1 MHATVINKY
10 GDTDVLE
17 YKEDVSKPECA
28 PNQVLIKIKAA
39 SINPLDWKTR
49 RGDLRFLLKSHFP
62 MILGSDV
69 SGTIVEVGNEVE
81 GFAIADDVFCMLDAN
96 IKSSMNGFAK
106 SGGYA
111 EYAITRADTLCIK
124 PTCLSHI
131 EAAAVPLAAL
141 TAYQA
146 LVHMANIQTGQS
158 VLINGASGGVG
169 IFAVQI
175 AKAFGAHVTAVC
187 SKENKSLLIRLG
199 ADTVLDYRKTD
210 FKKQNQSYDIIYDV
224 VSNRSFNECRPVL
237 NKTGIFISNVP
248 NFYSFM
254 STLLRPLMRFFGPR
268 QKCYHAWVQP
278 KAEDLKAISLLIDQ
292 QQIEPVIGAVFS
304 KQNIK
309 LAHEASEKNQSHG
322 KIVIN
327 METLT

>member
-1 MHATVINKY
+1 MHAIVINKY
-10 GDTDVLE
+10 GDSDVLE
-17 YKEDVSKPECA
+17 YKEDINKPECA

-49 RGDLRFLLKSHFP
+49 RGDLRFLLKNHFP

-96 IKSSMNGFAK
+96 IKSSLNGFAK

-158 VLINGASGGVG
+158 ILINGASGGVG

-187 SKENKSLLIRLG
+187 SEENKSLLRKLG

-224 VSNRSFNECRPVL
+224 VSNSSLHECRSVL
-237 NKTGIFISNVP
+237 SKNGIFITNVP

-254 STLLRPLMRFFGPR
+254 SMLLRPLINFFGPR
-268 QKCYHAWVQP
+268 KKLYHAWVKP
-278 KAEDLKAISLLIDQ
+278 RGKDLKAISLLIDKQ
-292 QQIEPVIGAVFS
+292 KIEPVIGAVFS
-304 KQNIK
+304 KQDIK
-309 LAHEASEKNQSHG
+309 LAHEISEKNQSHG
-322 KIVIN
+322 KIVID
-327 METLT
+327 MEKLT